1 MRNPYEVLGIKE
13 NATKDEIK
21 KAYRELAK
29 KYHPDQ
35 HGANPLQEL
44 AEEKMREINE
54 AYDYLMKNGAETGR
68 SSYGNA
74 GGSGSGGYSGQGS
87 SAAYQSIRMDIQNG
101 NIAAAESKLN
111 SMKVRDAEWNYLS
124 GLLYL
129 RKGWYDAANS
139 HLSMACKLDPMNM
152 EYRDALN
159 RMNYGNANYRG
170 NYRNTRNDPDFC
182 NMCMTL
188 WCMDTCCE
196 CGGGD
201 MIDCM

>member
-1 MRNPYEVLGIKE
+1 MRNPYEVLGVKE

-35 HGANPLQEL
+35 HGSNPLQEL

-54 AYDYLMKNGAETGR
+54 AYDYLMKSAGEPNR
-68 SSYGNA
+68 SSY
-74 GGSGSGGYSGQGS
+74 SSGGGNGYGGQGS
-87 SAAYQSIRMDIQNG
+87 SSAYQSIRMDIQNG
-101 NIAAAESKLN
+101 NLAAAENKLN
-111 SMKVRDAEWNYLS
+111 SIKVRDAEWNYLS
-124 GLLYL
+124 GLLFL
-129 RKGWYDAANS
+129 RKGWYDAAYN
-139 HLSMACKLDPMNM
+139 HLSMASRLEPMNM

-159 RMNYGNANYRG
+159 RMNYGNQSYRG

-182 NMCMTL
+182 NICMTL
-188 WCMDTCCE
+188 WCMDSCCE

>member
-35 HGANPLQEL
+35 HGSNPLQAL
-44 AEEKMREINE
+44 AEEKMMEINE
-54 AYDYLMKNGAETGR
+54 AYDYLMKNNPEQG
-68 SSYGNA
+68 YGNA
-74 GGSGSGGYSGQGS
+74 GSNAGGNSRGSAS
-87 SAAYQSIRMDIQNG
+87 YQSIRMDIQNG
-101 NIAAAESKLN
+101 NLAAAESKLN
-111 SMKVRDAEWNYLS
+111 GMKVRDAEWNYLS
-124 GLLYL
+124 GLLSL
-129 RKGWYDAANS
+129 RKGWYDAAYTN
-139 HLSMACKLDPMNM
+139 LSMACRLDPMNM
-152 EYRDALN
+152 EYRQALN
-159 RMNYGNANYRG
+159 NMNFSNNTYRG

-188 WCMDTCCE
+188 WCMDSCCE

-201 MIDCM
+201 LINCL

>member
-21 KAYRELAK
+21 KAYIEQAK

-35 HGANPLQEL
+35 HGTNPLQDL

-54 AYDYLMKNGAETGR
+54 AYDYLMKNPAGTAYKGGG
-68 SSYGNA
+68 SSGSSGNA
-74 GGSGSGGYSGQGS
+74 YGSSGN
-87 SAAYQSIRMDIQNG
+87 SAAYQSIRMDIQSG
-101 NIAAAESKLN
+101 NLGAAESKL
-111 SMKVRDAEWNYLS
+111 STIKVRDAEWNYLS
-124 GLLYL
+124 GLLFL
-129 RKGWYDAANS
+129 RKGWHDAAYNS
-139 HLSMACKLDPMNM
+139 LSMACRLDPMNM
-152 EYRDALN
+152 EYRQALN
-159 RMNYGNANYRG
+159 NMNFGNSAYRG

-182 NMCMTL
+182 NMCTTI

-201 MIDCM
+201 MIDCL